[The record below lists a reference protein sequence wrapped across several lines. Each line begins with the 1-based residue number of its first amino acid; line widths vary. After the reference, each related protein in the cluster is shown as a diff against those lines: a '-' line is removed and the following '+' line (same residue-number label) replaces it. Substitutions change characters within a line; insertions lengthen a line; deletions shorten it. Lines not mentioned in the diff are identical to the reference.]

1 MSTDATT
8 FPLRDTLLD
17 DSADVARRETSS
29 RRVSASKRECADSQA
44 RTRRQTAIGA
54 GALIWIGMC
63 VLLIVLAAADR
74 PSFLSSPSH
83 VGFFPHWLAGPL
95 GGLWPWLTRSPRT
108 IKALLTGA
116 LVTMYAAY
124 VVGLRYVPLLRARW
138 AIATIV
144 GVHVILLLSPPL
156 SLTDVFNYINYGRM
170 GMLHGLDPYTTI
182 PALGPHS
189 DPSYAL
195 SNWHQL
201 LTPYGPLFTLIT
213 YAVVPLGL
221 AGSLWMFKAL
231 LMALSLATISLVWR
245 CARLLGRDPVAA
257 IVLVGLNPLILVWGL
272 GGDHNDFFM
281 MFCITL
287 AFYLLLR
294 ARAPGISPGVGIPRE
309 EIPAR
314 LRAWLW
320 PLAAPELAAGVA
332 LVAAI
337 ALKASAA
344 ILVPVILAGLLRA
357 PRRLVQVV
365 AGLIAGGIV
374 LGVCTVVAFGA
385 HLPDLGAQGRLV
397 IPMGVPNLL
406 GLVLGQGGET
416 ETMRSLLSV
425 VLVLAVVGCSVLA
438 WRRRDALTASGWA
451 TMALLMTLSWVL
463 PWYVLWVLPLAAL
476 SRSRALRTTTLVFGA
491 YLLLTW
497 MPLATGLNNA
507 LGIRPTTTSLGQQHQ
522 RYVRGLLN

>member
-1 MSTDATT
+1 MCRCCGRAG
-8 FPLRDTLLD
+8 R
-17 DSADVARRETSS
+17 S
-29 RRVSASKRECADSQA
+29 RR
-44 RTRRQTAIGA
+44 
-54 GALIWIGMC
+54 
-63 VLLIVLAAADR
+63 
-74 PSFLSSPSH
+74 SS
-83 VGFFPHWLAGPL
+83 GFTL
-95 GGLWPWLTRSPRT
+95 
-108 IKALLTGA
+108 
-116 LVTMYAAY
+116 
-124 VVGLRYVPLLRARW
+124 
-138 AIATIV
+138 
-144 GVHVILLLSPPL
+144 ILLLSPPL

-170 GMLHGLDPYTTI
+170 GMLHGLNPYTTI

-221 AGSLWMFKAL
+221 AGSLWTFKGL
-231 LMALSLATISLVWR
+231 LMVLSLATILLVWR

-281 MFCITL
+281 MFCIML

-294 ARAPGISPGVGIPRE
+294 ARAPGISPEFPSTPAPSVSASTAGAPGDPLAALAAGIDRSETFP
-309 EIPAR
+309 PAGR
-314 LRAWLW
+314 VLWGRVRAWLW

-332 LVAAI
+332 LAAAI

-344 ILVPVILAGLLRA
+344 ILLPVILAGLLRA

-365 AGLIAGGIV
+365 LGLIVGGIV
-374 LGVCTVVAFGA
+374 LGVCAVVAFGL

-397 IPMGVPNLL
+397 IPMGLPNLL

-451 TMALLMTLSWVL
+451 TMALLLTLSWVL

-476 SRSRALRTTTLVFGA
+476 SRSRALRTTALAFGA

-497 MPLATGLNNA
+497 MPLATGLDNA
-507 LGIRPTTTSLGQQHQ
+507 LGIRPTTTLLGQQNQ
-522 RYVRGLLN
+522 RYVRGLLD